1 MLLLGVPLVL
11 WRWLPPMAI
20 LPVLWG
26 MALLCHAISRAVT
39 HESTRRFWNWQAVN
53 RRNLARMGL
62 RFVLCAAL
70 LSALTA
76 ALKPE
81 LLGNFVRERPQLWAV
96 VMVVYPLLSVVPQE
110 IVFRSYLFARFSGRL
125 LPPVAMLLVS
135 GLGFGFAHIVFG
147 NWVAPTLCAIGG
159 LLFAQTYQRTRSLAL
174 VAIEHAL
181 FGDFIFT
188 LGLGRY
194 FYHGA
199 VGH

>member
-1 MLLLGVPLVL
+1 M
-11 WRWLPPMAI
+11 
-20 LPVLWG
+20 
-26 MALLCHAISRAVT
+26 
-39 HESTRRFWNWQAVN
+39 
-53 RRNLARMGL
+53 
-62 RFVLCAAL
+62 
-70 LSALTA
+70 
-76 ALKPE
+76 
-81 LLGNFVRERPQLWAV
+81 
-96 VMVVYPLLSVVPQE
+96 
-110 IVFRSYLFARFSGRL
+110 FRSYLFARFSGRL